1 MDEMYVQKSNNPISL
16 TINGRVIPNMSS
28 YSYVDAKSFFK
39 EPTRSTKGVINKL
52 NSYATFLTP
61 RLKFDF
67 KYMPIG
73 AYRVLMKLIK
83 EYNEFIV
90 TCYDPV
96 EDVYVT
102 RKMYFKP
109 KDFPNI
115 FQRSLETLAMLNES
129 FELVGTNSDIETLSL
144 VYNKN
149 IPNQTVTSGLEF
161 SYGDEVRIGKY
172 DTSISAENPLEW
184 TRSGYIL
191 RSWNTAADGSGTRY
205 VSNHVVYLTTSLVL
219 YAQWEAIT

>member
-1 MDEMYVQKSNNPISL
+1 MDEMYKQTSNNPIRL
-16 TINGRVIPNMSS
+16 TINGQVIPNMSG

-39 EPTRSTKGVINKL
+39 EPTRTTSGVIVKL

-61 RLKFDF
+61 RLKFNF

-90 TCYDPV
+90 NCYDPV

-102 RKMYFKP
+102 RKMYFTP
-109 KDFPNI
+109 KEFPDI
-115 FQRSLETLAMLNES
+115 FQRSLETLATLNES
-129 FELVGTNSDIETLSL
+129 FELVGTNAELETLSL

-161 SYGDEVRIGKY
+161 NYGEEVRIGDY
-172 DTSISAENPLEW
+172 DSTISAENPRLW
-184 TRSGYIL
+184 SRSGYVMT
-191 RSWNTAADGSGTRY
+191 SWNTAPDGSGTRY
-205 VSNHVVYLTTSLVL
+205 VTNHVVTFTTNVVL
-219 YAQWEAIT
+219 YAQWEEIT